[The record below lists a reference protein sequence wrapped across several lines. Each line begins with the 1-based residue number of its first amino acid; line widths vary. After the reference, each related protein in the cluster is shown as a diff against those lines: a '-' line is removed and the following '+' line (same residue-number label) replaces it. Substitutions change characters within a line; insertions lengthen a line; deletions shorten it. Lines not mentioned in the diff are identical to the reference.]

1 MPRIRQLSP
10 SVINKIAAG
19 EVIERPASVVKELL
33 ENALDAGSTR
43 IDVTVEQGGMDLIR
57 IVDNG
62 CGMAADQLELAISPH
77 ATSKLESADDL
88 FRVATLGFRGEALA
102 SIAEVSQTTIRS
114 RETLANGT
122 IADGAELLI
131 NGGER
136 GAVQPCGAP
145 PGTLIEVRQ
154 LFFNTP
160 VRRKFMRSVPTE
172 LAHITEA
179 VTRCALA
186 FPRVHFTLR
195 HGAKLLHDL
204 PPTTN
209 LAERIGAF
217 FGAELAN
224 DLLWVES
231 RDEAVWLRG
240 FVAKPNH
247 NRANN
252 RMQYLFLNGRAI
264 RDRSLQ
270 HALSEA
276 YRGIIMVGRYPVA
289 FLQMDLPP
297 ESVDVNVHPTKLEVR
312 FQDGGRLYSQLLGT
326 LRAKFLSTDLTA
338 KLDAS
343 KETPA
348 AGSLAAAF
356 KAPTPA
362 TQTNLMPWDRDA
374 AHEERAANAAGG
386 HAVADPLARSSNGS
400 AFYPSEAAHDVR
412 GAHDPERAARLRAEL
427 VAWAKGELGTT
438 TSLGTPTSVRVAPL
452 TPAEPSWLGETDDS
466 PVPAHGH
473 APLPFIPFPNLGTIP
488 PAPNYPGRATT
499 PLPAPEL
506 TTAATTTPAPA
517 AAEAAAPLPN
527 GLSTAPRSSAIQI
540 HNSYLVAET
549 ASGLVVID
557 QHALHERILYEQI
570 RTKVLSGA
578 VEVQKLLVPEPV
590 DLNAEEAN
598 LLLSKADTLLQLGI
612 AIEGFGGGTV
622 LVSGYP
628 AMLANFQPADVLRE
642 IAHQLGN
649 EGKTPERRDLLDELL
664 HMVSCKAAI
673 KAGDRL
679 TPDEVNALVALRDD
693 FQDSHHCPH
702 GRPTMLTLTR
712 EELDKQFKRT

>member
-1 MPRIRQLSP
+1 MPRIRQLSA

-33 ENALDAGSTR
+33 ENSLDAGSTR

-114 RETLANGT
+114 RETAADGSV
-122 IADGAELLI
+122 ADGAELTI

-136 GAVQPCGAP
+136 GEVQPCGAP
-145 PGTLIEVRQ
+145 PGTMIEVRQ

-217 FGAELAN
+217 FGSELAN

-231 RDEAVWLRG
+231 RDESIWLRG
-240 FVAKPNH
+240 YAAKPNH

-276 YRGIIMVGRYPVA
+276 YRGIVMVGRYPIA
-289 FLQMDLPP
+289 FLQLDLPP
-297 ESVDVNVHPTKLEVR
+297 ELVDVNVHPTKLEVR

-343 KETPA
+343 KDSSGA
-348 AGSLAAAF
+348 SSFAAAF
-356 KAPTPA
+356 KASTPA
-362 TQTNLMPWDRDA
+362 TQTTLMPWDRDA
-374 AHEERAANAAGG
+374 AREERTANDP
-386 HAVADPLARSSNGS
+386 VEPLARSSTGS
-400 AFYPSEAAHDVR
+400 VFYPSEAAHDVR
-412 GAHDPERAARLRAEL
+412 GAHDPDRAARLRAEL
-427 VAWAKGELGTT
+427 VAWAKGELGV
-438 TSLGTPTSVRVAPL
+438 TSPAGLSPSGSVESRAPAQ
-452 TPAEPSWLGETDDS
+452 PDWVGDTDES

-473 APLPFIPFPNLGTIP
+473 APLPFVPFPGIGKIP
-488 PAPNYPGRATT
+488 PAPNYPGLATM
-499 PLPAPEL
+499 
-506 TTAATTTPAPA
+506 TTASEASPA
-517 AAEAAAPLPN
+517 AMTVEVAPPPT
-527 GLSTAPRSSAIQI
+527 SFSSAPRSSAIQI

-549 ASGLVVID
+549 NSGLVVID

-570 RTKVLSGA
+570 RTKVLAGA

-598 LLLSKADTLLQLGI
+598 LLLSKADTLLKLGI
-612 AIEGFGGGTV
+612 AIEGFGGGTI

-628 AMLANFQPADVLRE
+628 AMLANFQPADVLRDV
-642 IAHQLGN
+642 AHQLAN

-693 FQDSHHCPH
+693 YQDSHHCPH

>member
-1 MPRIRQLSP
+1 MPRIHQLSP

-19 EVIERPASVVKELL
+19 EVIERPSSVVKELL

-62 CGMAADQLELAISPH
+62 CGMAADQLELAVSPH

-102 SIAEVSQTTIRS
+102 SIAEISQTTIRS
-114 RETLANGT
+114 RETLPDGNAAGG
-122 IADGAELLI
+122 GAELLI

-136 GAVQPCGAP
+136 SPIQPCGAP
-145 PGTLIEVRQ
+145 TGTMIEVRQ

-172 LAHITEA
+172 LSHITEA

-186 FPRVHFTLR
+186 FPSVHFTLR

-217 FGAELAN
+217 FGHDLAN

-231 RDEAVWLRG
+231 RDESVWLRG
-240 FVAKPNH
+240 FAAKPNH

-276 YRGIIMVGRYPVA
+276 YRGIVMVGRYPIA
-289 FLQMDLPP
+289 FLQLDMPP
-297 ESVDVNVHPTKLEVR
+297 EMVDVNVHPTKLEVR

-326 LRAKFLSTDLTA
+326 LRAKFLATDLTA

-343 KETPA
+343 KDSPA
-348 AGSLAAAF
+348 TGSFASAF

-362 TQTNLMPWDRDA
+362 TQTTLMPWDRDA
-374 AHEERAANAAGG
+374 AREAQAATTGD
-386 HAVADPLARSSNGS
+386 VEPLVRSSTGS
-400 AFYPSEAAHDVR
+400 VFYPSEAAHDVR

-427 VAWAKGELGTT
+427 VAWAKGELGTSSSST
-438 TSLGTPTSVRVAPL
+438 AESSLLAASPGSSQ
-452 TPAEPSWLGETDDS
+452 PSWLGETDES
-466 PVPAHGH
+466 PAPAYGH
-473 APLPFIPFPNLGTIP
+473 APLPFVPFPRVGTIP
-488 PAPNYPGRATT
+488 PAPNYPGRPLTT
-499 PLPAPEL
+499 VPAAVVETALPASS
-506 TTAATTTPAPA
+506 
-517 AAEAAAPLPN
+517 N
-527 GLSTAPRSSAIQI
+527 GLSSAPRGSAIQI

-549 ASGLVVID
+549 DSGLVVID

-570 RTKVLSGA
+570 RTKVLAGA

-598 LLLSKADTLLQLGI
+598 LLLNNAETLLRLGI
-612 AIEGFGGGTV
+612 AVEGFGGGTV

-628 AMLANFQPADVLRE
+628 AMLANFQPAEVLRE

-679 TPDEVNALVALRDD
+679 TADEVNALVALRDD

>member
-33 ENALDAGSTR
+33 ENALDASSTR
-43 IDVTVEQGGMDLIR
+43 IDVTIEQGGMDLIR

-77 ATSKLESADDL
+77 STSKLESADDL
-88 FRVATLGFRGEALA
+88 FRVSTLGFRGEALA
-102 SIAEVSQTTIRS
+102 SIAEISQTMIRS
-114 RETLANGT
+114 RESGDENNAGG
-122 IADGAELLI
+122 GAELTI

-136 GAVQPCGAP
+136 GQVQPCGAP
-145 PGTLIEVRQ
+145 PGTMIEVRQ

-172 LAHITEA
+172 MAHITES

-217 FGAELAN
+217 FGTELAN

-240 FVAKPNH
+240 YAAKPNH

-276 YRGIIMVGRYPVA
+276 YRGIIMVGRYPIA

-297 ESVDVNVHPTKLEVR
+297 ELVDVNVHPTKLEVR

-338 KLDAS
+338 KLNAS
-343 KETPA
+343 KDSPSP
-348 AGSLAAAF
+348 GSLAAAF
-356 KAPTPA
+356 KAPSPT
-362 TQTNLMPWDRDA
+362 TQTTMMPWDRDSAREAKA
-374 AHEERAANAAGG
+374 A
-386 HAVADPLARSSNGS
+386 AVGEVQPLARSSTGS
-400 AFYPSEAAHDVR
+400 VFYPSEAAHDVR
-412 GAHDPERAARLRAEL
+412 SAHDPDQAARLRAEL
-427 VAWAKGELGTT
+427 VAWAKGELGVTAT
-438 TSLGTPTSVRVAPL
+438 TS
-452 TPAEPSWLGETDDS
+452 AEPSTSIAPATEMQPAWLGEIGDS
-466 PVPAHGH
+466 PAPTYGH
-473 APLPFIPFPNLGTIP
+473 APLPFIPFPRIGTIP

-499 PLPAPEL
+499 TASPAVAPEDDS
-506 TTAATTTPAPA
+506 PP
-517 AAEAAAPLPN
+517 PN
-527 GLSTAPRSSAIQI
+527 GLSTASRSSAIQI

-549 ASGLVVID
+549 DNGLVVID

-570 RTKVLSGA
+570 RTKVLAGA

-598 LLLSKADTLLQLGI
+598 LLLAKADTLFQLGI
-612 AIEGFGGGTV
+612 AIEGFGGGTI
-622 LVSGYP
+622 LVTGYP

-642 IAHQLGN
+642 MANQLGN
-649 EGKTPERRDLLDELL
+649 DGKTPERRDLLDELL

-679 TPDEVNALVALRDD
+679 TADEVNALVALRDD
-693 FQDSHHCPH
+693 YQDSHHCPH
-702 GRPTMLTLTR
+702 GRPTMLTLSR
-712 EELDKQFKRT
+712 EDLDKQFKRT

>member
-1 MPRIRQLSP
+1 MPRIRQLPP

-33 ENALDAGSTR
+33 ENAIDAGSTR

-62 CGMAADQLELAISPH
+62 CGMAADQLELAVSPH

-114 RETLANGT
+114 RETHPDGSSSG
-122 IADGAELLI
+122 GAELSI

-136 GAVQPCGAP
+136 SPIQPCGAP
-145 PGTLIEVRQ
+145 PGTMIEVRQ
-154 LFFNTP
+154 LFYNTP

-172 LAHITEA
+172 LSHITEA

-186 FPRVHFTLR
+186 FPSIHFTLR

-204 PPTTN
+204 PPTNN

-217 FGAELAN
+217 FGHDLAK

-231 RDEAVWLRG
+231 RDESVWLRG
-240 FVAKPNH
+240 FAAKPNH

-270 HALSEA
+270 HALSES
-276 YRGIIMVGRYPVA
+276 YRGIMMVGRYPIA
-289 FLQMDLPP
+289 FLQLDMPP
-297 ESVDVNVHPTKLEVR
+297 ELVDVNVHPTKLEVR

-326 LRAKFLSTDLTA
+326 LRAKFLATDLTA
-338 KLDAS
+338 KLEAS
-343 KETPA
+343 KDSAQGT
-348 AGSLAAAF
+348 LAAAF
-356 KAPTPA
+356 KVPAPAMHT
-362 TQTNLMPWDRDA
+362 TMMPWDRDA
-374 AHEERAANAAGG
+374 AREEHRATTS
-386 HAVADPLARSSNGS
+386 VVEPLARSSNGS
-400 AFYPSEAAHDVR
+400 MFYPSEATQDVR
-412 GAHDPERAARLRAEL
+412 GAHDPDRAARLRAEL
-427 VAWAKGELGTT
+427 VAWAKGELGTASPADANPSMHTPNSET
-438 TSLGTPTSVRVAPL
+438 TS
-452 TPAEPSWLGETDDS
+452 PAWLGETDDS
-466 PVPAHGH
+466 PAPAYGH
-473 APLPFIPFPNLGTIP
+473 APLPFVPFPRIGTIP
-488 PAPNYPGRATT
+488 PAPNYPGRSTQVIT
-499 PLPAPEL
+499 STSPE
-506 TTAATTTPAPA
+506 APA
-517 AAEAAAPLPN
+517 APVPAANLPAAR
-527 GLSTAPRSSAIQI
+527 GSAIQI

-549 ASGLVVID
+549 DSGLVVID

-570 RTKVLSGA
+570 RTKVLAGA

-590 DLNAEEAN
+590 DLNAEEAA
-598 LLLSKADTLLQLGI
+598 LLLNHTETLAKLGI
-612 AIEGFGGGTV
+612 TIEAFGGGTV

-628 AMLANFQPADVLRE
+628 AMLANFQPAEVLRE
-642 IAHQLGN
+642 IAHQLAN

-679 TPDEVNALVALRDD
+679 TPDEVNALVAMRDD

>member
-43 IDVTVEQGGMDLIR
+43 IDVTVEQGGMELIR

-62 CGMAADQLELAISPH
+62 CGMAADQLELAVSPH

-114 RETLANGT
+114 RETLPDGNA
-122 IADGAELLI
+122 ASSGAELFI

-136 GAVQPCGAP
+136 SPVQPCGAP
-145 PGTLIEVRQ
+145 TGTMIEVRQ

-172 LAHITEA
+172 LSHITEA

-186 FPRVHFTLR
+186 FPSVHFTLR

-209 LAERIGAF
+209 LAERIGEF
-217 FGAELAN
+217 FGHDLAN

-240 FVAKPNH
+240 YAAKPNH

-276 YRGIIMVGRYPVA
+276 YRGIVMVGRYPIA
-289 FLQMDLPP
+289 FLQLDMPP
-297 ESVDVNVHPTKLEVR
+297 EMVDVNVHPTKLEVR

-326 LRAKFLSTDLTA
+326 LRAKFLATDLTA

-343 KETPA
+343 KDSAA
-348 AGSLAAAF
+348 AGSLALAF
-356 KAPTPA
+356 KAPAPA
-362 TQTNLMPWDRDA
+362 TQTTLMPWDRDA
-374 AHEERAANAAGG
+374 AREERAAKLGE
-386 HAVADPLARSSNGS
+386 VEPLARSSTGS
-400 AFYPSEAAHDVR
+400 VFYPSEAAHDVR
-412 GAHDPERAARLRAEL
+412 GAHDPDRAARLRAEL

-438 TSLGTPTSVRVAPL
+438 SAPTANTKSTTTSPPWTQPG
-452 TPAEPSWLGETDDS
+452 WLGETDES

-473 APLPFIPFPNLGTIP
+473 PPLPFVPFPNIGTIP
-488 PAPNYPGRATT
+488 PAPNYPGRAANTSSPQPT
-499 PLPAPEL
+499 EASPPPA
-506 TTAATTTPAPA
+506 
-517 AAEAAAPLPN
+517 N
-527 GLSTAPRSSAIQI
+527 GLSSTQRGTAIQI

-549 ASGLVVID
+549 ESGLVVID

-570 RTKVLSGA
+570 RTKVLAGA

-598 LLLSKADTLLQLGI
+598 LLLSNAETLLRLGI

-628 AMLANFQPADVLRE
+628 AMLANFQPAEVLRE

>member
-1 MPRIRQLSP
+1 MPRIRQLPP

-33 ENALDAGSTR
+33 ENAIDAGSTR

-62 CGMAADQLELAISPH
+62 CGMAADQLELAVSPH

-114 RETLANGT
+114 RETLPDGSSSG
-122 IADGAELLI
+122 GAELSI

-136 GAVQPCGAP
+136 SPIQPCGAP
-145 PGTLIEVRQ
+145 PGTMIEVRQ

-172 LAHITEA
+172 LSHITEA

-186 FPRVHFTLR
+186 FPRIHFTLR

-204 PPTTN
+204 PPTSN

-217 FGAELAN
+217 FGHDLAS

-231 RDEAVWLRG
+231 RDEQIWLRG
-240 FVAKPNH
+240 YAAKPNH

-276 YRGIIMVGRYPVA
+276 YRGIMMVGRYPIA
-289 FLQMDLPP
+289 FLQLDMPP
-297 ESVDVNVHPTKLEVR
+297 EMVDVNVHPTKLEVR

-326 LRAKFLSTDLTA
+326 LRAKFLATDLTA

-343 KETPA
+343 KDSSP
-348 AGSLAAAF
+348 GSLAAAF
-356 KAPTPA
+356 KVPTPA
-362 TQTNLMPWDRDA
+362 SQTTLMPWDRDA
-374 AHEERAANAAGG
+374 AREEQRAAAG
-386 HAVADPLARSSNGS
+386 VVEPLARSSNGS
-400 AFYPSEAAHDVR
+400 VFYPSEAAHDVR
-412 GAHDPERAARLRAEL
+412 GAHDPDRAARLRSEL
-427 VAWAKGELGTT
+427 VAWAKGELGTAT
-438 TSLGTPTSVRVAPL
+438 ASSSEPTALANPSLSPN
-452 TPAEPSWLGETDDS
+452 PSSTQPGWLGETGDS
-466 PVPAHGH
+466 PAPAYGH
-473 APLPFIPFPNLGTIP
+473 APLPFIPFPRIGTIP
-488 PAPNYPGRATT
+488 PAPNYPGRPTQV
-499 PLPAPEL
+499 
-506 TTAATTTPAPA
+506 TPASVPESPA
-517 AAEAAAPLPN
+517 LPPPSASMAAPRN
-527 GLSTAPRSSAIQI
+527 SAIQI

-549 ASGLVVID
+549 DSGLVVID

-570 RTKVLSGA
+570 RTKVLAGA

-590 DLNAEEAN
+590 DLSAEEAN
-598 LLLSKADTLLQLGI
+598 LLLSNTDTLSKLGI
-612 AIEGFGGGTV
+612 AIEAFGGGTV

-628 AMLANFQPADVLRE
+628 AMLANFQPAEVLRE
-642 IAHQLGN
+642 IAHQLAN

>member
-1 MPRIRQLSP
+1 MPRIRQLPP

-33 ENALDAGSTR
+33 ENAIDAGSTR

-62 CGMAADQLELAISPH
+62 CGMAADQLELAVSPH

-102 SIAEVSQTTIRS
+102 SIAEISQATIRS
-114 RETLANGT
+114 RETLPDGSSSG
-122 IADGAELLI
+122 GAELSI

-136 GAVQPCGAP
+136 SPIQPCGAP
-145 PGTLIEVRQ
+145 PGTMIEVRQ

-172 LAHITEA
+172 LSHITEA

-186 FPRVHFTLR
+186 FPRIHFTLR

-217 FGAELAN
+217 FGHDLAG

-231 RDEAVWLRG
+231 RDESVWLRG
-240 FVAKPNH
+240 YAAKPNH

-276 YRGIIMVGRYPVA
+276 YRGIMMVGRYPIA
-289 FLQMDLPP
+289 FLQLDMPP
-297 ESVDVNVHPTKLEVR
+297 EMVDVNVHPTKLEVR

-326 LRAKFLSTDLTA
+326 LRAKFLATDLTA

-343 KETPA
+343 KDST

-356 KAPTPA
+356 KVPTPA
-362 TQTNLMPWDRDA
+362 TQTTLMPWDRDA
-374 AHEERAANAAGG
+374 AREDKLAANAT
-386 HAVADPLARSSNGS
+386 VEPLARSSNGS
-400 AFYPSEAAHDVR
+400 VFYPSEAAHDVR
-412 GAHDPERAARLRAEL
+412 GAHDPDRAARLRAEL
-427 VAWAKGELGTT
+427 VAWAKGELGTSST
-438 TSLGTPTSVRVAPL
+438 TTASANPL
-452 TPAEPSWLGETDDS
+452 AVSPGSSQPGWLGDTEES
-466 PVPAHGH
+466 PVPAYGH
-473 APLPFIPFPNLGTIP
+473 APLPFIPFPSIGTIP
-488 PAPNYPGRATT
+488 PAPNYPGRPVNAS
-499 PLPAPEL
+499 PS
-506 TTAATTTPAPA
+506 AATESISPPPT
-517 AAEAAAPLPN
+517 N
-527 GLSTAPRSSAIQI
+527 GLSSAQRGSAIQI

-549 ASGLVVID
+549 DSGLVVID

-570 RTKVLSGA
+570 RTKVLAGA

-598 LLLSKADTLLQLGI
+598 LLLGNAETLLKLGI
-612 AIEGFGGGTV
+612 AVEGFGGGTV
-622 LVSGYP
+622 LVSSYP
-628 AMLANFQPADVLRE
+628 AMLANFQPAEVLRE